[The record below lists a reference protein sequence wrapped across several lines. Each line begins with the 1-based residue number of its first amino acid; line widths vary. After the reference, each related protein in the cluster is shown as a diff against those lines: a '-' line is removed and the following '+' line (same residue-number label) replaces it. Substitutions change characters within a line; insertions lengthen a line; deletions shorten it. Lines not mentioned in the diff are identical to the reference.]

1 MAKKTE
7 ASSQDAKKKIRKK
20 GGNEVAFRP
29 QSIVEA
35 RYNLDRRQND
45 IMDIAFGM
53 IDDQVDKKEYSIRVA
68 DVKEYYNIEDKS
80 HAYRFLKQ
88 AVESL
93 EGKGFK
99 LKKDEDTSIFYPW
112 FSKITYVRAK
122 DEENSHIDFKMD
134 DDLKRMIVESRRGAY
149 YSIRYAINLSN
160 KYAKRLYYLFQDRKN
175 WNLKNPD
182 METGVFTIAIE
193 ELLRM
198 LDCPKSYKY
207 TDFKRYVIKPSME
220 QINGSTD
227 IFFEYEEN
235 RGKLKSGQKGVLS
248 LTFHVTHLNANSKVV
263 ADAAFYEITSQHV
276 EIRKRGYQD
285 AEVRDILSMAK
296 KYDRKDNFIQEA
308 LDIVDH
314 TKCDSRVGL
323 ACYFMKNG
331 YNQLSAGH
339 YSEKETIPAKV
350 AESAPAYH
358 QFHQRDYN
366 YDELEKNLLN
376 QNGISKEIYQTDQT
390 EQHKT
395 VEKREISVEEL
406 QSMMAD
412 NPQLQQEIA
421 SLLEKMNG
429 TKKNNYS

>member
-1 MAKKTE
+1 MAKKSET
-7 ASSQDAKKKIRKK
+7 ATQNGKKKIRKK

-182 METGVFTIAIE
+182 LETGVFTIAIE

-227 IFFEYEEN
+227 IYFEYEEN

-248 LTFHVTHLNANSKVV
+248 LTFHVTQLNPNSKVV
-263 ADAAFYEITSQHV
+263 ADASFYEITSQHV

-296 KYDRKDNFIQEA
+296 KHGRDDHFIQEA
-308 LDIVDH
+308 LDIVEH

-331 YNQLSAGH
+331 YNKLSSGCQN
-339 YSEKETIPAKV
+339 EKDSMHKT
-350 AESAPAYH
+350 AEPVTAYKG
-358 QFHQRDYN
+358 FHQREYD

-376 QNGISKEIYQTDQT
+376 RKLSDESYPAGGHAENKPAGKKEI
-390 EQHKT
+390 
-395 VEKREISVEEL
+395 SFEEL

-412 NPQLQQEIA
+412 NPLLQQEIA
-421 SLLEKMNG
+421 SLLEKMSG
-429 TKKNNYS
+429 EGKK

>member
-1 MAKKTE
+1 
-7 ASSQDAKKKIRKK
+7 
-20 GGNEVAFRP
+20 
-29 QSIVEA
+29 
-35 RYNLDRRQND
+35 
-45 IMDIAFGM
+45 
-53 IDDQVDKKEYSIRVA
+53 
-68 DVKEYYNIEDKS
+68 
-80 HAYRFLKQ
+80 
-88 AVESL
+88 
-93 EGKGFK
+93 
-99 LKKDEDTSIFYPW
+99 
-112 FSKITYVRAK
+112 
-122 DEENSHIDFKMD
+122 
-134 DDLKRMIVESRRGAY
+134 MIVESRRGAY

-227 IFFEYEEN
+227 IYFEYEEN

-248 LTFHVTHLNANSKVV
+248 LTFHVTQLNPNSKVV

-276 EIRKRGYQD
+276 EIRKRGYLD

-296 KYDRKDNFIQEA
+296 RYDRDDNFIQEA
-308 LDIVDH
+308 LEIVDH
-314 TKCDSRVGL
+314 TKCESRVGL

-331 YNQLSAGH
+331 YNQLS
-339 YSEKETIPAKV
+339 SSRQLEKGTNLKV
-350 AESAPAYH
+350 AERSASYH
-358 QFHQRDYN
+358 NFHQRNYD

-376 QNGISKEIYQTDQT
+376 QSIATEKQKSDEID
-390 EQHKT
+390 EQKPMG
-395 VEKREISVEEL
+395 KREISFEEL
-406 QSMMAD
+406 QSMMAG

-429 TKKNNYS
+429 TGQQ